1 MRGMSVAPPRG
12 DESGFSL
19 IEALVAVGILTVAV
33 LCAMGAV
40 TVAVRAAANGAPR
53 AALTATAQNVL
64 ADLRAA
70 SAYDSSELA
79 ELVAAGSRR
88 LNIEAS
94 QTEGPATAQT
104 VTVAVAPNASGAGYT
119 ATVTVDDASG
129 NTVTL
134 RSTLVQEAPAPGS
147 VIPLSSPPPAEAPPR
162 TNGPAPGGCD
172 PSAATCS
179 PCLLGRG
186 CRAGP

>member
-1 MRGMSVAPPRG
+1 MRGMSVALSRG
-12 DESGFSL
+12 DERGFSL
-19 IEALVAVGILTVAV
+19 IEAVVAVGILTVAV

-40 TVAVRAAANGAPR
+40 TAAVRAAANGAPR
-53 AALTATAQNVL
+53 AALTVTAQNVL

-70 SAYDSSELA
+70 SAYDASELS

-88 LNIEAS
+88 LSIEAS
-94 QTEGPATAQT
+94 QTEGPATAQN
-104 VTVAVAPNASGAGYT
+104 VTVAIAPNASGAGYT

-134 RSTLVQEAPAPGS
+134 QSTLVQEAPAPGS
-147 VIPLSSPPPAEAPPR
+147 VIPLSSPPPVQMPGGASS
-162 TNGPAPGGCD
+162 PAPGGCD
-172 PSAATCS
+172 RAAGACA

-186 CRAGP
+186 CRAEP